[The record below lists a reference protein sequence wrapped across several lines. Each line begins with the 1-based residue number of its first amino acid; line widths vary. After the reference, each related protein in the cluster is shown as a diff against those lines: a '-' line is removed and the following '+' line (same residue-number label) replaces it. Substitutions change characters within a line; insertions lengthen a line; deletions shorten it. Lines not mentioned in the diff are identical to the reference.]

1 MKRAI
6 DVGTAKSRPALAE
19 GVNGRRVNVLLATLD
34 DRGCLEALP
43 FMPEMLP
50 YCGKRFRVFKSAHKS
65 CDTIETYTGRRL
77 EDTVHLEGLRCS
89 GGAHGGCQADCLLF
103 WKYAWLK
110 RVSGPE
116 KPAPDPA
123 VVRRAE
129 AGRPARCT
137 IERLQEATRAP
148 GVGTEEAHAER
159 YSCQATELVRASKPL
174 AWWDLRSYIKD
185 LASGNVSPWK
195 MAAYMLLAGINMV
208 ARLHWRGRP
217 AVYPYVRG
225 LAGDKTP
232 AETLD
237 LKPGELVEVRS
248 RKEIMLTL
256 NPSQRNRGLFFDVEM
271 VPYCGKTFRVQ
282 RRVERIINEKTGIMM
297 KMRGA
302 CLILNGTTCSGC
314 YSRNRLFC
322 PRSIH
327 PYWHEIW
334 LRRAPAADAPHSSQ
348 APANTQ

>member
-1 MKRAI
+1 MSNSYSAALRAG
-6 DVGTAKSRPALAE
+6 DWVEVKGAAE
-19 GVNGRRVNVLLATLD
+19 ILATLD
-34 DRGCLEALP
+34 ERGCLDALP

-77 EDTVHLEGLRCS
+77 DDTVHLEALRCS
-89 GGAHGGCQADCLLF
+89 GAAHGGCQADCLLF
-103 WKYAWLK
+103 WKNAWLR
-110 RVSGPE
+110 RVNGPE
-116 KPAPDPA
+116 ARAADPAPLP
-123 VVRRAE
+123 RAE
-129 AGRPARCT
+129 TGARARCT
-137 IERLQEATRAP
+137 IEGLQAATRAP
-148 GVGTEEAHAER
+148 VSGAEDADAER

-185 LASGNVSPWK
+185 LTSGNVSPWK
-195 MAAYMLLAGINMV
+195 MATYMLLAGLNML

-248 RKEIMLTL
+248 RKEIMRTL
-256 NPSQRNRGLFFDVEM
+256 NRSQKNRGLFFDVEQ
-271 VPYCGKTFRVQ
+271 VPYCGKTFRIQ
-282 RRVERIINEKTGIMM
+282 SKVERIINEKTGVMM
-297 KMRGA
+297 KMPGA
-302 CLILNGTTCSGC
+302 CIVLSGTTCSGC

-322 PRSIH
+322 PRSVH
-327 PYWHEIW
+327 AYWHEIW
-334 LRRAPAADAPHSSQ
+334 LRRAPNETNKGAG
-348 APANTQ
+348 